1 VKPAVIGFGAGGHA
15 AVLVE
20 TLQLDGEYEIVGLL
34 DVEQSLHGTSV
45 LGVPVLGTDELLPAL
60 YRKGVRLFFVGVG
73 SVGDARARER
83 LYVLGLDQGL
93 EPIRVLHPR
102 ALVSRSTKLGR
113 GAAILAGAIVNSR
126 AEIGE
131 NVIVNS
137 GAIIEHDCIV
147 GSHAHVAPGA
157 ALAGGVNVGEG
168 AHVGIGATIREGLRV
183 GARAVVGAGA
193 AVTKDVPENTTVVGV
208 PARYLKHNEL

>member
-20 TLQLDGEYEIVGLL
+20 ALQLDGEYEIVGLL
-34 DVEQSLHGTSV
+34 DVERRLHGTTV

-60 YRKGVRLFFVGVG
+60 CQKGVRLIFVGVG
-73 SVGDARARER
+73 SVGDARARQR
-83 LYVLGLDQGL
+83 LFLLGLDQGL
-93 EPIRVLHPR
+93 EPIRLIHPR
-102 ALVSRSTKLGR
+102 AIVSRSTKLGR
-113 GAAILAGAIVNSR
+113 GAAILAGAIINCR

-131 NVIVNS
+131 NVIINS

-147 GSHAHVAPGA
+147 GPHAHVAPGA
-157 ALAGGVNVGEG
+157 TLAGGVTVGEG
-168 AHVGIGATIREGLRV
+168 VHVGIGATIREGLRV

-193 AVTKDVPENTTVVGV
+193 AVTRDVPENTTVGGV
-208 PARYLKHNEL
+208 PARYLKDNEL